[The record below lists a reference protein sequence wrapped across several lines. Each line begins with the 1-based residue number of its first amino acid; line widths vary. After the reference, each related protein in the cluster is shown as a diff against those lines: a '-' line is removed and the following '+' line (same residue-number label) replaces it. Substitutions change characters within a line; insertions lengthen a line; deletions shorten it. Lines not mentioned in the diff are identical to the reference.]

1 MQSQK
6 YRVRWIGKEVVRCGA
21 GDFSCEV
28 PCYYDPGRKAFT
40 AVLGDLAVRGGL
52 PSLLTGAEAAQVE
65 KALVEALGVRR
76 LFGLA
81 IGRRDV
87 YVQRQQQVS

>member
-6 YRVRWIGKEVVRCGA
+6 CRVRWIGKEVVRCDA

-28 PCYYDPGRKAFT
+28 PCYFDPDRKAFT
-40 AVLGDLAVRGGL
+40 VVLGDLAVRGGL
-52 PSLLTGAEAAQVE
+52 PSLLTGSEAAQVE

-76 LFGLA
+76 FFGFA
-81 IGRRDV
+81 VGRRDV

>member
-1 MQSQK
+1 MQAQK
-6 YRVRWIGKEVVRCGA
+6 YRVRWIGKEVVRCSA
-21 GDFSCEV
+21 SDFSCEV
-28 PCYYDPGRKAFT
+28 PCYFDPERKVLT

-52 PSLLTGAEAAQVE
+52 PSLLTGEEASQVQ
-65 KALVEALGVRR
+65 KALVESLGVKRV
-76 LFGLA
+76 FGLP